1 MTHPFETGLVCNE
14 CNHMMSDHIE
24 GEVCWTCGK
33 RCKGEYSLPLKE
45 FIL

>member
-24 GEVCWTCGK
+24 GWTCGK